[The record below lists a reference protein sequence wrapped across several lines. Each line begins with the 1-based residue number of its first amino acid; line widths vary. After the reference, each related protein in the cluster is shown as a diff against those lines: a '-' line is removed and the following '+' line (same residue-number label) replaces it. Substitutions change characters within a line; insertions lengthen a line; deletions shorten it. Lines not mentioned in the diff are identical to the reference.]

1 MTKRVPTSSQT
12 APRGKVR
19 VLFVLTKLS
28 KNGAVLSVLST
39 MRHLEHA
46 RFEPILFLAEQ
57 PHEMDYWRPLL
68 GDIPVVYGLA
78 AHRQW
83 PHLSPLW
90 LRKLLSAA
98 RRADVLVGAQ
108 EASSTY
114 VAILAAKLAG
124 KPVLGL
130 IQNSLPDH
138 LKQIAK
144 QHRLLVKLLYP
155 LLTGAVAVSDGVK
168 ESLETLVPGLKQRVK
183 TAYNLLEVEKIQT
196 ASERE
201 VALPTQPYI
210 IAVGRLSY
218 QKGFD
223 LLLYAYAALKA
234 QGFEPDL
241 VILGD
246 GSQRKNLEGL
256 AEQLGVAQHVIM
268 PGFQDNPYPWVKGAE
283 LFISSSR
290 YEGFCRVIAEALA
303 VGTPVV
309 ATDCPSGPAEVLQG
323 GRYGLLVEN
332 KNVDALAEGIR
343 SLVCDPAR
351 LQELS
356 KLGPTRAKVFAVGA
370 APQVFEEAIL
380 EALS

>member
-1 MTKRVPTSSQT
+1 M
-12 APRGKVR
+12 R

-39 MRHLEHA
+39 MKHLERS
-46 RFEPILFLAEQ
+46 RFEPVLFLAEQ
-57 PHEMDYWRPLL
+57 PHELDYWQPLL
-68 GDIPVVYGLA
+68 GDVPIVYGLA
-78 AHRQW
+78 PHRTW
-83 PHLSPLW
+83 PHRSPSW
-90 LRKLLSAA
+90 LRNLLSAA
-98 RRADVLVGAQ
+98 RQADVLVGAQ

-114 VAILAAKLAG
+114 VAILAAKFTG

-144 QHRLLVKLLYP
+144 QHRFLVKLLYP

-168 ESLETLVPGLKQRVK
+168 ESLEALVPALKRRVK
-183 TAYNLLEVEKIQT
+183 TAYNLLEVEEIRA
-196 ASERE
+196 ASHAE
-201 VALPTQPYI
+201 VALPSQPYI

-223 LLLYAYAALKA
+223 LLLHAYTALKA

-246 GSQRKNLEGL
+246 GSQREKLEDL

-268 PGFQDNPYPWVKGAE
+268 PGFQDNPYPWVRGAE
-283 LFISSSR
+283 LFVSSSR

-332 KNVDALAEGIR
+332 GSAAALAEGICA
-343 SLVCDPAR
+343 LLCDPTR
-351 LQELS
+351 LQEFS
-356 KLGPTRAKVFAVGA
+356 ERGPARAKAFAVDS
-370 APQVFEEAIL
+370 APQAFEAAIL